1 MNGKTL
7 LTLGAWLNF
16 GIALLHAIIIFVGA
30 PGYAYFGAAE
40 LAPLAEQGSPIPAA
54 ITAVLVLIFIAFG
67 LYALSGA
74 GRFRRLPL
82 LRAALVFIGAIFTVR
97 GLAVIFE
104 IIYLARGVEYP
115 LRYAVF
121 SAVALIV
128 GLFYL
133 IGAAQRWNDLKIKQ

>member
-1 MNGKTL
+1 MNGNTL

-16 GIALLHAIIIFVGA
+16 GIALLHVIIIFVGA
-30 PGYAYFGAAE
+30 PGYSYFGAAE
-40 LAPLAEQGSPIPAA
+40 LAPMAEQGSPIPAA

-82 LRAALVFIGAIFTVR
+82 LRAALIFIGAIFTLR

-104 IIYLARGVEYP
+104 IIYLSRGVEYP

-128 GLFYL
+128 GLLYFV
-133 IGAAQRWNDLKIKQ
+133 GTVRRWNDLKIKQ

>member
-1 MNGKTL
+1 MNGKNL

-30 PGYAYFGAAE
+30 PGYAYFGAGE
-40 LAPLAEQGSPIPAA
+40 LAPLAERGSLIPAA

-82 LRAALVFIGAIFTVR
+82 LKTALIFIGTIFTLR
-97 GLAVIFE
+97 GVTVIFE
-104 IIYLARGVEYP
+104 IIYLVRGVGYP

-133 IGAAQRWNDLKIKQ
+133 IGAAQRWNGLKIKQ

>member
-1 MNGKTL
+1 MSGKTL

-30 PGYAYFGAAE
+30 SGYAYFGAAE
-40 LAPLAEQGSPIPAA
+40 LAPMAERGSPIPAA

-67 LYALSGA
+67 FYALSGA
-74 GRFRRLPL
+74 ARFRRLPL
-82 LRAALVFIGAIFTVR
+82 LKTALLFIGTIFTLR
-97 GLAVIFE
+97 GLAVVFE
-104 IIYLARGVEYP
+104 IIYLVRGVEYP

-128 GLFYL
+128 GLLYL
-133 IGAAQRWNDLKIKQ
+133 IGAVRRWNDLKIK